1 MIKITYLLFL
11 ISFSSVCLAEHTP
24 ASLHKFI
31 PQNYEILSQS
41 TGDLNNDGK
50 ADLAI
55 IIQPKNYK
63 ISDRKLLILFK
74 QNKSDNLILTKKLP
88 EWTYPDHENCLP
100 DAFQEQAIK
109 IRKQALSIIFNSM
122 STCSNWYG
130 STNTYHFKWI
140 NNDFKLIGF
149 DYDFT
154 QKNTGEV
161 HYTSINYITN
171 KRKITQT
178 SMQLQSSKDQ
188 TKVTWQHLANLKY
201 YTLQSIQF
209 KPEDYFI
216 NGILKDNPT
225 Q

>member
-74 QNKSDNLILTKKLP
+74 QNKSDNLILTKK
-88 EWTYPDHENCLP
+88 
-100 DAFQEQAIK
+100 
-109 IRKQALSIIFNSM
+109 
-122 STCSNWYG
+122 
-130 STNTYHFKWI
+130 
-140 NNDFKLIGF
+140 
-149 DYDFT
+149 
-154 QKNTGEV
+154 
-161 HYTSINYITN
+161 TSRMDI
-171 KRKITQT
+171 
-178 SMQLQSSKDQ
+178 
-188 TKVTWQHLANLKY
+188 
-201 YTLQSIQF
+201 
-209 KPEDYFI
+209 P
-216 NGILKDNPT
+216 
-225 Q
+225 